1 MTRSLAISNL
11 GQDVIRL
18 SFCDHIMSTVN
29 PIREVSI
36 LYAHVCTERADCPVT
51 KMCMVSL
58 LLLVV
63 SLNIS
68 QRYVTI
74 KETVVQV
81 EKFQLGVFL
90 KRARESQNL
99 STRDLERRVRESE
112 RESSVTASQINKIEN
127 DKTNPSL
134 QTLQKIAAA
143 LDLPLVIILDGSDM
157 NPDTVTIVSSPE
169 VAQELPQAL
178 QRTELIQLL
187 LLCQKLNEEQVSAIL
202 GVARSIRGFT
212 QPMHEAQ
219 TLSEEN
225 SS

>member
-1 MTRSLAISNL
+1 
-11 GQDVIRL
+11 
-18 SFCDHIMSTVN
+18 MSTVN

-36 LYAHVCTERADCPVT
+36 LYAHVCTERAACPVT
-51 KMCMVSL
+51 KMCTVSL

-68 QRYVTI
+68 QQYVTI

-212 QPMHEAQ
+212 QPMHETQ
-219 TLSEEN
+219 TLSEE
-225 SS
+225 SSS